1 MGAGYLLGRTR
12 KMRLALT
19 LAGAAMARRSSG
31 GATQE
36 LLERGTS
43 LLRSSPE
50 LAGITDTVRQQLM
63 GAARAAAVTAA
74 SNRIDAL
81 NARLQQRA
89 AISEPEEE
97 LPEAEEELR
106 DETPDTGEEEYPE
119 ETTEGDE
126 QGYAD
131 EDIEDEYPE
140 EEEEEDEYP
149 EEEQDEYPEEEQEE
163 SPEVEAELVE
173 DESEGSQDESEESP
187 EPAPA
192 RRTASTTR
200 RRAGESRF
208 RKSGDRTAASPGR
221 RRIRAEAQEAP
232 IRRTRR

>member
-1 MGAGYLLGRTR
+1 MKLAVGVGAGYLLGRTR

-31 GATQE
+31 GITQE

-43 LLRSSPE
+43 LLKSSPE
-50 LAGITDTVRQQLM
+50 LAGITDTVREQLM

-89 AISEPEEE
+89 AI
-97 LPEAEEELR
+97 PEAEEELL
-106 DETPDTGEEEYPE
+106 DETSATDEEEYPD
-119 ETTEGDE
+119 ETAEGDE

-140 EEEEEDEYP
+140 EEDEYREEEDEYP
-149 EEEQDEYPEEEQEE
+149 EEEE
-163 SPEVEAELVE
+163 PEVEAEIVA
-173 DESEGSQDESEESP
+173 DESEGSRDESEESRA
-187 EPAPA
+187 PAPA
-192 RRTASTTR
+192 RRTASATR
-200 RRAGESRF
+200 RRGGESRL
-208 RKSGDRTAASPGR
+208 RKTGAPERAAASSRR
-221 RRIRAEAQEAP
+221 RRIRAEAEEAP

>member
-1 MGAGYLLGRTR
+1 MKGGAKIAVGVGAGYLLGRTR
-12 KMRLALT
+12 KMRLALS

-31 GATQE
+31 GVTQE

-43 LLRSSPE
+43 LLKSSPE
-50 LAGITDTVRQQLM
+50 LAGITDTVREELM

-89 AISEPEEE
+89 AIPETD
-97 LPEAEEELR
+97 EELR
-106 DETPDTGEEEYPE
+106 DETSDTGEEEY

-131 EDIEDEYPE
+131 EDMEDEYPE
-140 EEEEEDEYP
+140 EEEDEYL
-149 EEEQDEYPEEEQEE
+149 EEEG
-163 SPEVEAELVE
+163 EAEE
-173 DESEGSQDESEESP
+173 DESEEGRDESEESRTP
-187 EPAPA
+187 TRA
-192 RRTASTTR
+192 RRTASTSR
-200 RRAGESRF
+200 RRAGEPRL
-208 RKSGDRTAASPGR
+208 RKSGSPDRTAASPRR
-221 RRIRAEAQEAP
+221 RRIRAEAEEAP

>member
-1 MGAGYLLGRTR
+1 MKGGAKIAIGVGAGYLLGRTR
-12 KMRLALT
+12 KMRLALS

-31 GATQE
+31 GVTQE

-43 LLRSSPE
+43 LLKSSPE
-50 LAGITDTVRQQLM
+50 LAGITDTVRQELM

-89 AISEPEEE
+89 AI
-97 LPEAEEELR
+97 PEAEEELR
-106 DETPDTGEEEYPE
+106 DETWDTGEEEYPD

-131 EDIEDEYPE
+131 EEIEDEYPG
-140 EEEEEDEYP
+140 
-149 EEEQDEYPEEEQEE
+149 EEQDEYSEEEQEE
-163 SPEVEAELVE
+163 YPEVEAELVE
-173 DESEGSQDESEESP
+173 DESEGSQDESEESQ
-187 EPAPA
+187 EPARA
-192 RRTASTTR
+192 RRTASSPR

-208 RKSGDRTAASPGR
+208 RKSGSPDRAASSPGR
-221 RRIRAEAQEAP
+221 RRIRAEAEQAP